1 MYTFGP
7 VPSRRLGRSLGINNI
22 PPKICTYACIYCQ
35 LGNSIGMQIDR
46 TEFYK
51 PEMILKDVKNKIKKA
66 EKLGEE
72 IDYLTFVPDGEPT
85 LDINLGREIDLLK
98 PLGINIAVI
107 TNSSLIWQ
115 EDIRNDLRKAD
126 WISLKVDTINEY
138 EWHKINRPHGKL
150 RLEKILA
157 GCKEFAIKYNGNLV
171 TETMLILGINDSDES
186 LKSTAEFI
194 SALKPTTSY
203 ISIPTRP
210 PAVDWVTAPDTKIIN
225 RAYQIFESSEI
236 NVELITGYE
245 GNEFAFSGDVEND
258 LLSITSVH
266 PMRKDAVVQFIA
278 KANSDWTIIQRLID
292 EKKIVELEY
301 EGEKFYLRNLKK
313 IIKPTEN

>member
-1 MYTFGP
+1 MFSFGP

-66 EKLGEE
+66 EKLDEE

-171 TETMLILGINDSDES
+171 TETMLISGINDSDES

-210 PAVDWVTAPDTKIIN
+210 PAVDWVNAPATTTIN

-278 KANSDWTIIQRLID
+278 KANSDWAIIQHLID

-313 IIKPTEN
+313 MI